1 MAWHVCDAGLTMMRR
16 PSTMSSGTQ
25 SITEYYFVSD
35 HPRAAARSTLTFM
48 SRGEKRRLR
57 LFKSTDVRWVRLDD
71 PVVPHDR
78 KAELAVLS
86 AMIDQLILA
95 LVPRKA
101 EGDGIVQP
109 RRDRKSVV

>member
-1 MAWHVCDAGLTMMRR
+1 
-16 PSTMSSGTQ
+16 
-25 SITEYYFVSD
+25 
-35 HPRAAARSTLTFM
+35 M

-78 KAELAVLS
+78 KAELAVLF

-109 RRDRKSVV
+109 RRRIRDGLVKNAESVDGARDGAKNTRYRLLTCIDDLL